1 MQHWTPALNK
11 HCVVASWVSS
21 VIVSRSFIFSVSTKV
36 VRYFVYV
43 HRFAFESNLSA
54 NVNCVPVLKIV
65 HGKQFY
71 FLSMILNFFSLLS
84 ADYNL
89 SPCQSPICQRAK
101 NSPPVEKLS
110 AETIFFS
117 VQNLFFLFLHCQ
129 RSVICHRVENC
140 QRIKV
145 GFHFSFLSTE
155 ICRLGLMCP
164 RGKPNWPQRW
174 CFCSGALRSC
184 VLSHET
190 KRGTKIKT
198 LNYTTPRHC
207 RNILLCTVP

>member
-54 NVNCVPVLKIV
+54 NVNWVPVLKIV

-164 RGKPNWPQRW
+164 RGKPNWPQRLCLW
-174 CFCSGALRSC
+174 SC
-184 VLSHET
+184 GTLKTNLSHVT
-190 KRGTKIKT
+190 KRWTKIKT
-198 LNYTTPRHC
+198 
-207 RNILLCTVP
+207 